1 MGHVKNLAG
10 LLIDHVRVETFR
22 PQQRDAF
29 LQNLALILQ
38 FFKDC
43 GKIVRTVF
51 QAGFGDQAVLAME
64 RVEAEIGQDRDS
76 DDGQNK
82 MPKSDCRSVTGRH

>member
-1 MGHVKNLAG
+1 MSHVKDLSG
-10 LLIDHVRVETFR
+10 LFVDHVGVETFR
-22 PQQRDAF
+22 SQQRHP
-29 LQNLALILQ
+29 LRQNLALILQ

-43 GKIVRTVF
+43 GKIVRPVF
-51 QAGFGDQAVLAME
+51 QTSFSDQAVFAME
-64 RVEAEIGQDRDS
+64 RVEAKIGQDRDS